1 LIKLLELKN
10 VFHDERGDI
19 FSVIGSSLKQYE
31 EIAII
36 TSKKGIAR
44 GGCIHDSDEFFTVIE
59 GKVSVYFRKNN
70 KIIEVG
76 HFKEG
81 NTILI
86 PKRVPHIVFSETDC
100 MFIEWGPAI
109 SEKGIK
115 EPETLKIVKQIN
127 NGETTF
133 EEVLK

>member
-1 LIKLLELKN
+1 MLELKN
-10 VFHDERGDI
+10 IMNDERGGI
-19 FSVIGSSLKQYE
+19 FSIVGDSLKQFE
-31 EIAII
+31 EIAIF

-44 GGCIHDSDEFFTVIE
+44 GGCVHDSDEFFTVIE

-86 PKRVPHIVFSETDC
+86 PKRIPHIVFSETDC
-100 MFIEWGPAI
+100 MFMEWGPAI

-115 EPETLKIVKQIN
+115 DAETAKIVKQIN
-127 NGETTF
+127 RGKTTF